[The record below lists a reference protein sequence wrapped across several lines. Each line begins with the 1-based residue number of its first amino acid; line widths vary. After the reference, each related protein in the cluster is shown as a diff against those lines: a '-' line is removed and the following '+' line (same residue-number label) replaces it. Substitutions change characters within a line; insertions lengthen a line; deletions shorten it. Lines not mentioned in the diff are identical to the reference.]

1 MAVNAYFSHIGT
13 GNRTLQE
20 RAESFG
26 FDTFPLGENIAAGY
40 NSVRAVVLAWMWYV
54 SLCLTHPV
62 LCLSAHKRN
71 LLEKCAQI
79 LHAILLAALKG
90 TEQTLWG
97 VDLIQWEQ
105 ESSRMTLHPTSSTIH
120 RTLDAP
126 WTHTIVHVLTQL

>member
-1 MAVNAYFSHIGT
+1 MDVVCVTVLNTPG
-13 GNRTLQE
+13 
-20 RAESFG
+20 
-26 FDTFPLGENIAAGY
+26 PLLVSAQTQLAG
-40 NSVRAVVLAWMWYV
+40 
-54 SLCLTHPV
+54 
-62 LCLSAHKRN
+62 
-71 LLEKCAQI
+71 KCAQI

-126 WTHTIVHVLTQL
+126 WTHTIVRVLTQL